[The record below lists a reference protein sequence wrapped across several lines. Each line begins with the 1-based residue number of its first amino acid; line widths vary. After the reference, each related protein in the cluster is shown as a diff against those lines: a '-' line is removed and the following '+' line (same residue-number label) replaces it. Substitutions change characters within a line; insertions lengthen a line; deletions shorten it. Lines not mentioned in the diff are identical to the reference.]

1 MKVTQEQLP
10 DSQVGLQIEI
20 SAEASKQTYEKVLK
34 KLMKTANV
42 PGFRRGKV
50 PRPVFLQRFGALQIK
65 AAALEELVQGSVE
78 QAIKQE
84 EIEAIGN
91 YQLTSAFEELVQQYM
106 PGEPITIQAS
116 VDVPPRVTLSS
127 YTELTTQA
135 EEILY
140 QGEQV
145 DEVLEKYRL
154 NLATLVPIED
164 RPAQMDDVA
173 VVDFAGKAQQAD
185 GEYEAFEGGTAED
198 FQLEIKPGNF
208 IDGFVEGI
216 VGMNLEETKDIE
228 VAFPDNYPQEDLA
241 GKPAIFTITLKEL
254 KEKELPDLDDDFAE
268 EVSEFETLEELRNS
282 LEERY
287 QTEAADKTKF
297 NQHEAILDALVEH
310 LEAEI
315 PETLIRREA
324 NQLVQ
329 QAAIQLSRQG
339 IDVNQL
345 LTPEMVENMR
355 ERSRPDAIA
364 RLRRTLALGE
374 VAKQESLNL
383 EEADIN
389 ARMTE
394 MLGEVRNP
402 QEIDQDR
409 LREVVTEELLQ
420 EKVLNW
426 LLEKNTVELVP
437 EGSLASE
444 AEDSDGIETEATE
457 ESTAA
462 ADQTIEAEVA
472 EVSTELV
479 SENTELEEDSA
490 DKSNSEEE

>member
-1 MKVTQEQLP
+1 MKVTQERLP

-91 YQLTSAFEELVQQYM
+91 YQLTSAFEELIEQYS
-106 PGEPITIQAS
+106 PGKPITIQAS
-116 VDVPPRVTLSS
+116 VDVPPRVTLKN
-127 YTELTTQA
+127 YTGLTTQA
-135 EEILY
+135 EEVAY
-140 QGEQV
+140 DGAQV

-208 IDGFVEGI
+208 IEGFVEGI
-216 VGMNLEETKDIE
+216 IGMNLDDTKE
-228 VAFPDNYPQEDLA
+228 VAVTFPESYPQEDLA
-241 GKPAIFTITLKEL
+241 SKPAVFTITLKEL

-268 EVSEFETLEELRNS
+268 EVSEFETLAELRGS
-282 LEERY
+282 LEERH
-287 QTEAADKTKF
+287 QKEAADKTKF
-297 NQHEAILDALVEH
+297 NQHEAILDVLVEH

-324 NQLVQ
+324 NHLVQ

-345 LTPEMVENMR
+345 LTPEMIENMR

-374 VAKQESLNL
+374 VAKQESLDL
-383 EEADIN
+383 EEADIK

-394 MLGEVRNP
+394 MLEEVRNP
-402 QEIDQDR
+402 QEVDQER

-420 EKVLNW
+420 DKVLTW

-437 EGSLASE
+437 EGTLASQ
-444 AEDSDGIETEATE
+444 AEDTESD
-457 ESTAA
+457 ESVDA
-462 ADQTIEAEVA
+462 ADQTIEAAVTEVA
-472 EVSTELV
+472 TEASTAD
-479 SENTELEEDSA
+479 SEDATVPETDATEESDSE
-490 DKSNSEEE
+490 SE